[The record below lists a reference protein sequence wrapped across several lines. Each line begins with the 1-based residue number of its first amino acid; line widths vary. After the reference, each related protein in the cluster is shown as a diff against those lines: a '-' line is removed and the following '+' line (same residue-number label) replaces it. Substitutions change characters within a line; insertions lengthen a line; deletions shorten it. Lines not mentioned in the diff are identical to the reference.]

1 MAVHALTRI
10 RVKLFF
16 GGLLVACLAG
26 HAPGVTAAGEA
37 PTASPEMVLA
47 DASREVAGG
56 NLKAATDLLR
66 RLDADPLPAP
76 VRQQADILLGI
87 LLVRQD
93 QHDEAVPYLE
103 RAAAAYSLLGDYALA
118 YLATAHRRAGRLTDA
133 AATLRHLLDQH
144 PKSLF
149 IERASRNLP
158 RDLLEAGD
166 LPQAE
171 ETSGKYLAAF
181 PNGPGRAEVWVT
193 LGEVLLRA
201 GRTEQGEEVLHR
213 LWLELP
219 GSPESLRA
227 KEILSTIPSARSFSV
242 EEQFQRARTLYQL
255 GRYGEALVELAPFA
269 APGDPKEAQAR
280 LLLGIAA
287 FRARQY
293 PQAVQWLEPL
303 RDTAGADRRE
313 ILYWLGRGAGRAGDS
328 AKFTQYMTLLAD
340 TTPDT
345 RWAEEALYLLAQ
357 AAVDNGEAVQARAY
371 LTRLLREYPTSTWR
385 DVAWWLQGWLAYR
398 DRDLKAA
405 LAAWGRLVVE
415 EPASRLRIAGLYW
428 RGRVHEMTKRPQ
440 EAVDAYRLVLQF
452 ALDRDYYWF
461 RARERLVRLG
471 KKVPQLAAL
480 PPASGKQT
488 PGVDTLRFKKAR
500 ALRGLGLED
509 EATEEYS
516 EQIRT
521 QPENRGA
528 LAEACRAF
536 LELQRYD
543 KAVWLAGQILRP
555 VFVQANG
562 QVPIRDFWQCLYP
575 LGYWVLVEEQ
585 ARQQGLNPYLVT
597 ALIREE
603 SAFAPRATSRAGARG
618 LMQLMPQTAEQV
630 ARGHRL
636 PSKSSAPL
644 EAPEVNVRLGAIHL
658 AELLRNNGGSL
669 TLTLAAYNAGSQ
681 QVRHWIE
688 RYGFTDEEE
697 FTENVPYTETR
708 NYVKRVLGSF
718 QRYSALYGGN
728 RTESREPRAGP
739 RGGDPADGPSVR
751 GRQGARP
758 SVTQEQE
765 GGKEPQRTKAEPSPR
780 IQEGSDGGCGPS
792 GCQEP

>member
-1 MAVHALTRI
+1 
-10 RVKLFF
+10 
-16 GGLLVACLAG
+16 
-26 HAPGVTAAGEA
+26 
-37 PTASPEMVLA
+37 MVLA
-47 DASREVAGG
+47 ETSREVAAG
-56 NLKAATDLLR
+56 NLGTATDVLR
-66 RLDADPLPAP
+66 GLDADTLPAR
-76 VRQQADILLGI
+76 VRQQVDILLGI

-93 QHDEAVPYLE
+93 QHDEAIPYLE
-103 RAAAAYSLLGDYALA
+103 RAAAAYPLLGDYALA
-118 YLATAHRRAGRLTDA
+118 YLATAHRRAGRHTDA
-133 AATLRHLLDQH
+133 AATLRRLLDRH
-144 PKSLF
+144 PQSLF
-149 IERASRNLP
+149 VERASRNLP

-171 ETSGKYLAAF
+171 ETSGKYLAAYS
-181 PNGPGRAEVWVT
+181 NGPGRAEVWLT
-193 LGEVLLRA
+193 LGEVLVRA
-201 GRTEQGEEVLHR
+201 GRTEQAEEVLRR
-213 LWLELP
+213 LWVELP

-227 KEILSTIPSARSFSV
+227 REILSTISGARPFSV

-255 GRYGEALVELAPFA
+255 GRYGEALGELAPFA

-280 LLLGIAA
+280 RLLGIAA

-345 RWAEEALYLLAQ
+345 RWGEEALYLLAQ
-357 AAVDNGEAVQARAY
+357 AAVDNGEAAQARAY
-371 LTRLLREYPTSTWR
+371 LARLLREYPTSAWR

-398 DRDLKAA
+398 DRDFKAA

-415 EPASRLRIAGLYW
+415 ESASRLRIAGLYW

-440 EAVDAYRLVLQF
+440 EAADAYRLVVQS

-461 RARERLVRLG
+461 RARERLIRLG
-471 KKVPQLAAL
+471 KKVPPPAAL
-480 PPASGKQT
+480 PQASGKST
-488 PGVDTLRFKKAR
+488 PMVDTLRFKKAR

-521 QPENRGA
+521 HPENRGA

-536 LELQRYD
+536 LDLQRYD

-555 VFVQANG
+555 AFVQADG
-562 QVPIRDFWQCLYP
+562 QLPIRDFWQCLYP
-575 LGYWVLVEEQ
+575 LGYWPLVEEQ

-618 LMQLMPQTAEQV
+618 LMQLMPQMAEQV

-636 PSKSSAPL
+636 PFRSSALL
-644 EAPEVNVRLGAIHL
+644 EAPEVNVRLGTIHL
-658 AELLRNNGGSL
+658 AELLRDNGGSL

-681 QVRHWIE
+681 QVRQWIE

-718 QRYSALYGGN
+718 QRYSALYAPT
-728 RTESREPRAGP
+728 RAESGEPRDESKKPHPENKKSGAGS
-739 RGGDPADGPSVR
+739 RKAGGS
-751 GRQGARP
+751 
-758 SVTQEQE
+758 
-765 GGKEPQRTKAEPSPR
+765 
-780 IQEGSDGGCGPS
+780 
-792 GCQEP
+792 